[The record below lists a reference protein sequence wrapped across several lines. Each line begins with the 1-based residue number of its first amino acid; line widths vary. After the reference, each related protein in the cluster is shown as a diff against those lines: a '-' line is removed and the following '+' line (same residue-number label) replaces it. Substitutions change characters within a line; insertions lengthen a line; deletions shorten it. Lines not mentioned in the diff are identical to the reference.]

1 MTAFARS
8 YTVTKGKMQAEGCP
22 SGPLSLSAVHL
33 KSFTKTEEVESEA
46 KTPIQPTSKQGEIKE
61 DRTLS
66 GRVPGRETPPATA
79 VSRIEDKGARSQGR
93 LPELKQQRWDSSEK
107 EDSPAVI

>member
-8 YTVTKGKMQAEGCP
+8 YTVTKGKIQPEGCARGAE
-22 SGPLSLSAVHL
+22 SNGSGGPLSLSAVHL

-61 DRTLS
+61 DRTFS
-66 GRVPGRETPPATA
+66 RRFQGERE
-79 VSRIEDKGARSQGR
+79 R
-93 LPELKQQRWDSSEK
+93 LHQPQLFPE
-107 EDSPAVI
+107 